1 MIILINVS
9 KRWECMSKT
18 LSNKKTE
25 QIQIKLDTRQK
36 QSIKNLSNMLGLNMT
51 ETILLAVS
59 KLVIEIE
66 KKDLDNFTF

>member
-1 MIILINVS
+1 
-9 KRWECMSKT
+9 MSKT

-25 QIQIKLDTRQK
+25 QIQIKLDTKQK
-36 QSIKNLSNMLGLNMT
+36 QSIKNLSKRLGLNMT

-66 KKDLDNFTF
+66 KKDLENFTS

>member
-1 MIILINVS
+1 
-9 KRWECMSKT
+9 MSKT

-25 QIQIKLDTRQK
+25 QIQIKLDMKQK
-36 QSIKNLSNMLGLNMT
+36 QSIRNLSKRLGLNMT

-66 KKDLDNFTF
+66 KKDLENFTS

>member
-1 MIILINVS
+1 
-9 KRWECMSKT
+9 MSKT

-66 KKDLDNFTF
+66 KKDLENFTS

>member
-1 MIILINVS
+1 
-9 KRWECMSKT
+9 MSKT

-25 QIQIKLDTRQK
+25 QIQIKLDVKQK
-36 QSIKNLSNMLGLNMT
+36 QSIKNLSKRLGLNMT

-66 KKDLDNFTF
+66 KKDLENFTS

>member
-1 MIILINVS
+1 
-9 KRWECMSKT
+9 MSKT

-25 QIQIKLDTRQK
+25 QIQIKLDMKQK
-36 QSIKNLSNMLGLNMT
+36 QSIKNLSKRLGLNMT

-66 KKDLDNFTF
+66 KKDLENFTS

>member
-1 MIILINVS
+1 
-9 KRWECMSKT
+9 MSKT

-36 QSIKNLSNMLGLNMT
+36 QSIKNLSNRLGLNMT